1 MRLWPP
7 SLSAAARRCLL
18 AAAFMCSA
26 PAMAQTGNGV
36 NAADT
41 VWILISSAL
50 VLLMCLPGLSL
61 FYGGLVRAKNFLS
74 VIVQVGVITAVASLL
89 WVLVGYALAFG
100 PVGNG
105 WIGGLNNIGLAH
117 LAPVRAGTTLPEN
130 TFALFQL
137 CFAAITPALMAGAW
151 VDRARFGWVVA
162 FCGLWGLLVY
172 APSAHWIWGGGWMAS
187 QFGTLDFAGGI
198 VVHTTAGVSALVVA
212 WVLGARTGFP
222 KTLMLPHSPALTM
235 LGAGLLWVGWFGFNG
250 GSALTG
256 SAAAASAIL
265 NTHTAACA
273 AALVWIG
280 IEAGHVGKPTSVGF
294 ATGAVAG
301 LATVTPA
308 AGMIAPGIA
317 ALFGVAGA
325 GVCYAM
331 IQLVKQRWKI
341 DDSLDVFAVHGVGG
355 MIGSLGLSVAMSPA
369 LGGVGYAA
377 GGDMGHQIVA
387 QIVGVGFTALW
398 SAVISWVLAVG
409 LGKLIPM
416 RASEDD
422 EREGLDITSHGE
434 RAWELD

>member
-1 MRLWPP
+1 
-7 SLSAAARRCLL
+7 
-18 AAAFMCSA
+18 
-26 PAMAQTGNGV
+26 
-36 NAADT
+36 
-41 VWILISSAL
+41 
-50 VLLMCLPGLSL
+50 
-61 FYGGLVRAKNFLS
+61 
-74 VIVQVGVITAVASLL
+74 
-89 WVLVGYALAFG
+89 
-100 PVGNG
+100 
-105 WIGGLNNIGLAH
+105 
-117 LAPVRAGTTLPEN
+117 
-130 TFALFQL
+130 
-137 CFAAITPALMAGAW
+137 
-151 VDRARFGWVVA
+151 
-162 FCGLWGLLVY
+162 
-172 APSAHWIWGGGWMAS
+172 
-187 QFGTLDFAGGI
+187 
-198 VVHTTAGVSALVVA
+198 
-212 WVLGARTGFP
+212 
-222 KTLMLPHSPALTM
+222 MLPHSPALTM

-280 IEAGHVGKPTSVGF
+280 IEAAHVGKPTSVGF

-341 DDSLDVFAVHGVGG
+341 DDSARRFCRAWCGRDDRIAGPVGRDEP
-355 MIGSLGLSVAMSPA
+355 GLAGLAMPPGRYGA
-369 LGGVGYAA
+369 PDRGA
-377 GGDMGHQIVA
+377 DRRRW
-387 QIVGVGFTALW
+387 FTALW